1 MKKTLENLW
10 NDYLMDECSTINT
23 DEEREHTKDAA
34 MLHEK
39 LNDLLNEEQKEAVEK
54 YVESLYE
61 IQAFFLRKAFY
72 KGCEFSVSFLI
83 EAGNF
88 GK

>member
-61 IQAFFLRKAFY
+61 IQAFFCERRFI
-72 KGCEFSVSFLI
+72 KGANFRFHFS
-83 EAGNF
+83 
-88 GK
+88 